1 MLELGPLFQM
11 NLYPPQLL
19 LLLGALC
26 LSFIGLITYLLVR
39 RLEQRLRSLEA
50 AATRIARGSLDTR
63 VEVRGG
69 DSVGRLGAAFN
80 HMAEHIHRLLTV
92 QREMVR
98 AVSHELRTPVARLRF
113 GLEMIETA
121 ETDGARLK
129 YLEGMDNDIQDLDKL
144 VDEML
149 TYARLEQGSPP
160 LTYQRLELG
169 VLVRQVVEEIAPL
182 RREVL
187 VSCEEG
193 ALVPEELGSWIEA
206 EPRYLHRALQN
217 LLTNALRHADRRVRI
232 SYRVSLERCRVD
244 VEDDGPGCRR
254 RNGSGSLRH
263 SYAWTTAG
271 PVLPA
276 GMAWDCPSSG
286 GSSTGMAAGPPSAAA
301 RLSAAPASPWPGR
314 ARRVCATAE
323 KPTEIWRLAICKCMR
338 RRIPGVAKTYRKASP
353 AGRGEYS
360 ARG

>member
-1 MLELGPLFQM
+1 M
-11 NLYPPQLL
+11 
-19 LLLGALC
+19 LLGALC

-169 VLVRQVVEEIAPL
+169 VLVRQVVEEIA
-182 RREVL
+182 
-187 VSCEEG
+187 
-193 ALVPEELGSWIEA
+193 
-206 EPRYLHRALQN
+206 
-217 LLTNALRHADRRVRI
+217 
-232 SYRVSLERCRVD
+232 RC
-244 VEDDGPGCRR
+244 
-254 RNGSGSLRH
+254 
-263 SYAWTTAG
+263 
-271 PVLPA
+271 
-276 GMAWDCPSSG
+276 
-286 GSSTGMAAGPPSAAA
+286 AA
-301 RLSAAPASPWPGR
+301 RCWSVARR
-314 ARRVCATAE
+314 ARWCLSWAVGSRPSRATCIG
-323 KPTEIWRLAICKCMR
+323 PCRTC
-338 RRIPGVAKTYRKASP
+338 
-353 AGRGEYS
+353 
-360 ARG
+360 

>member
-1 MLELGPLFQM
+1 MQQVSEQLARATVYLLMDELVRYPASEQPYHLARIVRDKRFGFPVHLLQVKELDLDDDQRRRVVEGDTVMALGKDGDSIRIFAGILDTPWVLELGPLFQM
-11 NLYPPQLL
+11 NPYPPQLL

-169 VLVRQVVEEIAPL
+169 VLVRQVVEEIARCVARCWSVARRARWCL
-182 RREVL
+182 RAGQLDRGRAALPASGLAEPADQCAAACRSSGQDQL
-187 VSCEEG
+187 PGQPG
-193 ALVPEELGSWIEA
+193 ALPG
-206 EPRYLHRALQN
+206 
-217 LLTNALRHADRRVRI
+217 
-232 SYRVSLERCRVD
+232 
-244 VEDDGPGCRR
+244 GCRGR
-254 RNGSGSLRH
+254 RAGSAGGAMGAAL
-263 SYAWTTAG
+263 YAIPT
-271 PVLPA
+271 
-276 GMAWDCPSSG
+276 
-286 GSSTGMAAGPPSAAA
+286 
-301 RLSAAPASPWPGR
+301 PGR
-314 ARRVCATAE
+314 
-323 KPTEIWRLAICKCMR
+323 
-338 RRIPGVAKTYRKASP
+338 
-353 AGRGEYS
+353 
-360 ARG
+360 